1 MENQFLHLVHVVH
14 FSFLISTGFEF
25 CLAYAPV
32 SASLGVSLVR
42 TLIHGSHSMIP
53 QAAQAWAPLVSLSI

>member
-1 MENQFLHLVHVVH
+1 MENQFLHLVRVVH
-14 FSFLISTGFEF
+14 FSFLISTRSEF

-42 TLIHGSHSMIP
+42 TLIHGSRSVIP
-53 QAAQAWAPLVSLSI
+53 QAAQAGAPLVSLSI